1 MGYITKDPK
10 FVQKIVLKSK
20 NCRMVIG
27 FLTKGRVRIS
37 YKVFQLTSLKVLMC
51 VWILFILLKTE
62 NNKKNNFQ
70 ITVHAQN
77 TVHVP

>member
-1 MGYITKDPK
+1 MVIGLYNKRSKIRTKNCP
-10 FVQKIVLKSK
+10 K